1 MKRLIPGARVGGAG
15 VAPPAPAP
23 PGCMLGLRSEAEP
36 VPMLARTV
44 LLVVLLVLALAALGW
59 STGA

>member
-1 MKRLIPGARVGGAG
+1 M
-15 VAPPAPAP
+15 PAMCWEVVMRPSV
-23 PGCMLGLRSEAEP
+23 LGLRSEAEP
-36 VPMLARTV
+36 VPILARTV